1 MGYSNCQNDLRSPY
15 VHSSSIPIT
24 RSDRHVPTV
33 RNNSKIT
40 DLFYNEFLET
50 IRQLIDQLNDLNTNL
65 LSSCSFFCIHQT
77 LNFTPKF
84 SHFIQRNKQISS
96 SSLY

>member
-65 LSSCSFFCIHQT
+65 LSSCSFF
-77 LNFTPKF
+77 LYPSNFEFHSKVFPFHSTK
-84 SHFIQRNKQISS
+84 
-96 SSLY
+96 